1 MERTMSKE
9 IQIHL
14 EGLVETTQLYTDVC
28 GIIDDTRNRVAVYVN
43 SEVCHTNWRIGKRIK
58 EDVLYNQRAEY
69 GKQIIKNLSI
79 KLTERYGKGWG
90 YSTLQH
96 CVRTAYTFTED
107 EIVYAVRTQLSWT
120 HLRAL
125 MSLSDPLARQFYM
138 QMCQYEHWSTRT
150 LEEKIDTQ
158 LYERTMI
165 SHRPEE
171 VIRQTLDEHAET
183 QTLVPDLVFRS
194 SYFLDALGLPDCFSE
209 KDLESA
215 ILSQIQE
222 FLNEMGTD
230 FAFLA
235 RQKRITV
242 DATDYYIDLLF
253 YHRGLRRLVAIDLK
267 LGKFKPEYEGQMR
280 LYLRYL
286 NQNDRR
292 VDEESP
298 IGLILCSEGNTEH
311 VEYLM
316 LDEDSPI
323 KVAQYY
329 TQLPDKAILAEKLQ
343 RAIAIA
349 REHFA
354 ENKDK

>member
-1 MERTMSKE
+1 MQWSNSHRRSNSKAVSNINKQLHQFVGEMERTMSKE

-165 SHRPEE
+165 SR
-171 VIRQTLDEHAET
+171 ILD
-183 QTLVPDLVFRS
+183 V
-194 SYFLDALGLPDCFSE
+194 G
-209 KDLESA
+209 
-215 ILSQIQE
+215 
-222 FLNEMGTD
+222 
-230 FAFLA
+230 
-235 RQKRITV
+235 
-242 DATDYYIDLLF
+242 
-253 YHRGLRRLVAIDLK
+253 
-267 LGKFKPEYEGQMR
+267 
-280 LYLRYL
+280 
-286 NQNDRR
+286 
-292 VDEESP
+292 
-298 IGLILCSEGNTEH
+298 
-311 VEYLM
+311 
-316 LDEDSPI
+316 
-323 KVAQYY
+323 
-329 TQLPDKAILAEKLQ
+329 
-343 RAIAIA
+343 
-349 REHFA
+349 
-354 ENKDK
+354 